1 MSVSR
6 FFIGWDKPLL
16 DLASNYLEKTLSE
29 NPNGNSLII
38 TPSKQ
43 ASRKL
48 QQQLDKG
55 KTRQNNLLFGTPETA
70 LDIFLTYELSRAT
83 PNQQI
88 TAWALT
94 LKNINFKKLK
104 NIFPITPKER
114 SMNWALKTAR
124 AFISLKN
131 SLSEGALNISDLT
144 DNDDWSLGDSLRWIE
159 LSQLEI
165 GRASCRERV

>member
-144 DNDDWSLGDSLRWIE
+144 DNDD
-159 LSQLEI
+159 
-165 GRASCRERV
+165 

>member
-1 MSVSR
+1 M
-6 FFIGWDKPLL
+6 
-16 DLASNYLEKTLSE
+16 
-29 NPNGNSLII
+29 
-38 TPSKQ
+38 
-43 ASRKL
+43 
-48 QQQLDKG
+48 
-55 KTRQNNLLFGTPETA
+55 
-70 LDIFLTYELSRAT
+70 TYELSRAT
-83 PNQQI
+83 PNQQL

-159 LSQLEI
+159 LSQLEQLVESNLQTKGLTHKLKALFNLSPQI
-165 GRASCRERV
+165 MRLITSF